1 MIYIVAG
8 NLQQAYQCATKNRLH
23 MDLWVY
29 VHSAE
34 SLMTAWKPGDIL
46 WKTGTY
52 SWHAAWKTI
61 SLWAIHENIDIIH
74 KD

>member
-34 SLMTAWKPGDIL
+34 SLMATWKPGDTL

-52 SWHAAWKTI
+52 SRHTAWKVI
-61 SLWAIHENIDIIH
+61 SAFATAEQIDIIL

>member
-23 MDLWVY
+23 MDLWVFVQNY
-29 VHSAE
+29 DNFVHS
-34 SLMTAWKPGDIL
+34 WKPGDIL

-52 SWHAAWKTI
+52 SWHTAWKAI
-61 SLWAIHENIDIIH
+61 SAFATAEQIDIIL

>member
-29 VHSAE
+29 AHSAE
-34 SLMTAWKPGDIL
+34 SLMATWKPGDIL

-52 SWHAAWKTI
+52 SWHTAWKAI
-61 SLWAIHENIDIIH
+61 SAFATAEQIDIIL